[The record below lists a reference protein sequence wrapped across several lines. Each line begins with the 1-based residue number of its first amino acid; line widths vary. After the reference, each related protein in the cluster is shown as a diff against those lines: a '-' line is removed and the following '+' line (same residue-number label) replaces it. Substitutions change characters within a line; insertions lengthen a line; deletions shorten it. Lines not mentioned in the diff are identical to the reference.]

1 MLTLRHLLEQYQFE
15 DAESFYKNECTNF
28 ITQGEYKR
36 EYNSYLMEFREL
48 ERLKFIEE
56 LRHLLGQ
63 YKFEDAEKLYKD
75 QYAKFIIIPP
85 EEYLKEYNIY
95 YSKFRESQKFGLINE
110 LRLLLD
116 QYQFEDAEI
125 FYHNQCAKFI
135 TLVEYKT
142 EYNQYFREFC
152 NLYKSRLETV
162 IKKNFL
168 DSDRVYQEQYK
179 NYINI
184 EEYNDI
190 KQKFAQQWIR
200 DNLGNTPDLE
210 QSLAIGSVNSHVQ
223 LIARAGSGKTSTLVN
238 RAIFLQKHCAIKPS
252 EILLLAFNR
261 KAAQEIRERLQKHL
275 HNDKPPYAMTFH
287 ALAYHLVHPDETLI
301 FDEPD
306 GQQSRSR
313 SLQNVIDEHTR
324 NPDYSEQ
331 IKSLMMDKF
340 RDVWIRI
347 AEGGYNLTPEEMIE
361 YRRSLPQIGIDGYSY
376 KSGGEKIIAD
386 FLFEHDIPF
395 KYEKNFWWKGINY
408 HPDFTILKEVNHKKG
423 IVIEYFGLE
432 GDPNYDEQS
441 EQKRHYWQEDQSD
454 YFFVELNPKII
465 KQHGRKGM
473 ENHLRD
479 ILTDMGLEFNR
490 LSTSEIWEKIK
501 DRAIDRFTKAMT
513 NFIGRCRKQCLTHNQ
528 LSEKI
533 ERYFA
538 SNSKTTEI
546 EFQFLDLAQNFY
558 ISYLDRLQQT
568 GEEDFDGLMQRAAKT
583 VDEGNTVFLSSK
595 VRGDLKE
602 LRYIMIDEYQDFSLF
617 FHNLITAIRK
627 QNPEAL
633 FFCVGDDWQ
642 AINSFAGA
650 DLHYYKNF
658 TQIFQPSHTLPI
670 TTNYR
675 SGSQIVEIGNKLMV
689 DRGIAAKPSTQGQGK
704 IQLVNIAKFQMTAI
718 EEQEHGYDLTAAIIR
733 LTGQLIQ
740 EGKQVALLSKKNLLQ
755 GVDSKIKELDKFRKY
770 ILKKLNLVGDLE
782 QLVDIST
789 THKYKGKERQAVII
803 LDAYNY
809 PSIHPDS
816 IFFRIFGDDENK
828 LLEDDRR
835 LFYVALTRAKE
846 ELYIVLDNFKMS
858 PFVAGLTSK
867 MQLQELDWT
876 KYPIPTTETRF
887 ITAKISN
894 QQGRG
899 TSGTINIKE
908 LLKADGFKWNGT
920 AKSWN
925 KVEPVQKFLADGS
938 RLQYLSDRN
947 WSSQANGIEVN
958 LCNEQEEVI
967 ASYLANNCNWT
978 CTFDNFKQSKPDE
991 ADINN
996 YDEFPF

>member
-1 MLTLRHLLEQYQFE
+1 AITKLVKDQKYSLDYRYSEQDFLV
-15 DAESFYKNECTNF
+15 DNF
-28 ITQGEYKR
+28 
-36 EYNSYLMEFREL
+36 L
-48 ERLKFIEE
+48 ERL
-56 LRHLLGQ
+56 
-63 YKFEDAEKLYKD
+63 EKLNSIKQDLSFINVDDLISLEKLKETFEKEFLNADKIYQY
-75 QYAKFIIIPP
+75 QYASFSTQHDYHQRKKSFIQ
-85 EEYLKEYNIY
+85 L
-95 YSKFRESQKFGLINE
+95 
-110 LRLLLD
+110 
-116 QYQFEDAEI
+116 
-125 FYHNQCAKFI
+125 
-135 TLVEYKT
+135 
-142 EYNQYFREFC
+142 
-152 NLYKSRLETV
+152 
-162 IKKNFL
+162 
-168 DSDRVYQEQYK
+168 
-179 NYINI
+179 
-184 EEYNDI
+184 
-190 KQKFAQQWIR
+190 WIQSN
-200 DNLGNTPDLE
+200 NLGNKPDLD

-238 RAIFLQKHCAIKPS
+238 RAIFLQKHCGIKPS

-275 HNDKPPYAMTFH
+275 QNDLPYAMTFH

-301 FDEPD
+301 FDEPE
-306 GQQSRSR
+306 GQQTKSR
-313 SLQNVIDEHTR
+313 SLQSAIDEHIR
-324 NPDYSEQ
+324 NPDYFEQ

-347 AEGGYNLTPEEMIE
+347 SEGGYNLTPEEMIE
-361 YRRSLPQIGIDGYSY
+361 YRRSLPQIGIDGYNY

-408 HPDFTILKEVNHKKG
+408 HPDFTILKEVNKKKG

-441 EQKRHYWQEDQSD
+441 EQKRRYWQEEQSE

-513 NFIGRCRKQCLTHNQ
+513 NFIGRCRKQCLTPDQ

-533 ERYFA
+533 ECYFA
-538 SNSKTTEI
+538 SNPRTIEI

-583 VDEGNTVFLSSK
+583 VEEGNTVFLSSK
-595 VRGDLKE
+595 IRGDLKD
-602 LRYIMIDEYQDFSLF
+602 LKYIMIDEYQDFSLL

-650 DLHYYKNF
+650 DLQYYKNF
-658 TQIFQPSHTLPI
+658 AQIFQPSYTLPI

-675 SGSQIVEIGNKLMV
+675 SGSQIVEIGNKLMT
-689 DRGIAAKPSTQGQGK
+689 DKGIPAKPSTQVQGK

-828 LLEDDRR
+828 LIEDDRR

-846 ELYIVLDNFKMS
+846 ELYIVIDNFKMS

-876 KYPIPTTETRF
+876 KYPVPTTETRF
-887 ITAKISN
+887 ITIKVSN
-894 QQGRG
+894 QKGRG
-899 TSGTINIKE
+899 KNPTIAIKE
-908 LLKADGFKWNGT
+908 LLKSEGYKYNGT
-920 AKSWN
+920 SISWN
-925 KVEPVQKFLADGS
+925 KVEPVQKFLADDS
-938 RLQYLSDRN
+938 RLQYLTQRN

-967 ASYLANNCNWT
+967 ASYLANNGNWT
-978 CTFDNFKQSKPDE
+978 CTFDNFNQ
-991 ADINN
+991 
-996 YDEFPF
+996 